1 MRLRNG
7 DNSELEVMED
17 ILSAKLFSHESIKLH
32 LESEIVE
39 CIDYIFWVV
48 FIYQK
53 LLNNN

>member
-7 DNSELEVMED
+7 DTSELEVMED
-17 ILSAKLFSHESIKLH
+17 ILSAKLFSHESIKLL